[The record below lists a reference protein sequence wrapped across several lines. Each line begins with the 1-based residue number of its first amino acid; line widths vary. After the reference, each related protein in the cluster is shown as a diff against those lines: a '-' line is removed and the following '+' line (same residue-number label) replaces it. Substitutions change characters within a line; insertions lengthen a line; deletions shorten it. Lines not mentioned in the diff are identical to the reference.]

1 MIKQINCN
9 KKNYLDN
16 LTKFLDLRRSSKKPE
31 NKIISKILSDIK
43 KNKNKAL
50 IKYEKKFSK
59 NSQIK
64 PSIKEI
70 NNAIKF
76 LDPKIKKAIDFALKR
91 IFNFHIKQKKK
102 NIYYKES
109 LDLFDDGME
118 KYKFLIDQAK
128 NAKNFP
134 EEYRNETFKVSG
146 CQAQVWLVP
155 IHKDHKL
162 SFYYDSDAFISKGM
176 VTILCDIYGDR
187 NPVEIQNSDFNMLN
201 ILELDTLLTP
211 GRRNGVY
218 SMLEKIKEYAK
229 SYSNN

>member
-1 MIKQINCN
+1 MKTIEEKIN
-9 KKNYLDN
+9 
-16 LTKFLDLRRSSKKPE
+16 F
-31 NKIISKILSDIK
+31 
-43 KNKNKAL
+43 
-50 IKYEKKFSK
+50 
-59 NSQIK
+59 
-64 PSIKEI
+64 
-70 NNAIKF
+70 
-76 LDPKIKKAIDFALKR
+76 
-91 IFNFHIKQKKK
+91 
-102 NIYYKES
+102 YKES
-109 LDLFDDGME
+109 LDLFDDGMD

-134 EEYRNETFKVSG
+134 EEYRNDSFKVSG

-155 IHKDHKL
+155 QLKENKL

-187 NPVEIQNSDFNMLN
+187 NPVEIKNSDFNMLN

>member
-1 MIKQINCN
+1 MKTIEEKIN
-9 KKNYLDN
+9 
-16 LTKFLDLRRSSKKPE
+16 
-31 NKIISKILSDIK
+31 
-43 KNKNKAL
+43 
-50 IKYEKKFSK
+50 
-59 NSQIK
+59 
-64 PSIKEI
+64 
-70 NNAIKF
+70 
-76 LDPKIKKAIDFALKR
+76 
-91 IFNFHIKQKKK
+91 
-102 NIYYKES
+102 YYKES
-109 LDLFDDGME
+109 LDLFDDGMD

-134 EEYRNETFKVSG
+134 EEYRNDTFKVSG

-155 IHKDHKL
+155 RLSENKL

-187 NPVEIQNSDFNMLN
+187 NPQEIKNSDFDYLN

-229 SYSNN
+229 SYSKN